1 MKRFFASLMVFAC
14 GVLAQTPQGQP
25 ATGAPGQGGGGGG
38 RGGMSS
44 NPRSNEQNGV
54 AMDRFVGYATN
65 SPGHRSHATLLTH
78 SILKAGDPY
87 TLGAPGAVLE
97 YRKDLATATLLGRNP
112 TPLVTLPDQYLFY
125 VQDGEGRL
133 DDGKQFWDL
142 RENIAVL
149 AGPNVPH
156 RLVNTSD
163 KPLNMVMMKWT
174 AAGTPKS
181 EVIVRDVNLLPYC
194 EENAHWNNITKCIF
208 GVNDGLMQGERVYAV
223 MLQPWAM
230 SQPHSHGPGT
240 EEIWTK
246 LTPGMAVMLL
256 GSELREFPQ
265 NAAYLVPPTA
275 VTEHANLN
283 LTKDRVD
290 WYLYVAR
297 GRGNQ
302 QQLQTNAAAEDEAD
316 ATPIPISFATRRPWK
331 PRQSREGR

>member
-14 GVLAQTPQGQP
+14 AVLAQTPQGQP
-25 ATGAPGQGGGGGG
+25 TAGAPGQGGGGGG

-65 SPGHRSHATLLTH
+65 SPVHLSHATLLTH

-97 YRKDLATATLLGRNP
+97 YRKDLATATLLGRNR

-149 AGPNVPH
+149 VGPNVPH

-163 KPLNMVMMKWT
+163 KPLNMIMMKWT

-181 EVIVRDVNLLPYC
+181 EVIVRDVNLLSLLRGKRALEQHY
-194 EENAHWNNITKCIF
+194 EMH
-208 GVNDGLMQGERVYAV
+208 LRGERR
-223 MLQPWAM
+223 P
-230 SQPHSHGPGT
+230 
-240 EEIWTK
+240 
-246 LTPGMAVMLL
+246 
-256 GSELREFPQ
+256 
-265 NAAYLVPPTA
+265 
-275 VTEHANLN
+275 
-283 LTKDRVD
+283 
-290 WYLYVAR
+290 
-297 GRGNQ
+297 
-302 QQLQTNAAAEDEAD
+302 D
-316 ATPIPISFATRRPWK
+316 A
-331 PRQSREGR
+331 G